1 MQSLRGRLV
10 VACFSTWLCAF
21 ATVAQ
26 VDLNSDA
33 VVYFGAAANTSA
45 PASINE
51 TKVKEATTEWQTIQ
65 AEGVR
70 PGSARYRLL
79 TAEMDKRIRE
89 AVKNAA
95 TAASKDMVVRSG
107 DVANANGKDVVDLTD
122 KVIAK
127 L

>member
-1 MQSLRGRLV
+1 M
-10 VACFSTWLCAF
+10 AWLLSGLLA
-21 ATVAQ
+21 AQ
-26 VDLNSDA
+26 IDLNSDA
-33 VVYFGAAANTSA
+33 VVYVGSAANTTA
-45 PASINE
+45 PASIDE

-79 TAEMDKRIRE
+79 AAEMDKRIRE

-95 TAASKDMVVRSG
+95 SAASKDLVVRSG
-107 DVANANGKDVVDLTD
+107 DVSNAQGKEIVDLTD

>member
-1 MQSLRGRLV
+1 MCLS
-10 VACFSTWLCAF
+10 AWLF
-21 ATVAQ
+21 ASAGLAQ

-33 VVYFGAAANTSA
+33 VVYFGSAANTSA
-45 PASINE
+45 PASIDE
-51 TKVKEATTEWQTIQ
+51 TKVKEATAEWQTIQ

-79 TAEMDKRIRE
+79 AAEMEKRIRD
-89 AVKNAA
+89 AVKSVAG
-95 TAASKDMVVRSG
+95 AASKDLVVRSG
-107 DVANANGKDVVDLTD
+107 DVANAHGKDVVDLTD

>member
-1 MQSLRGRLV
+1 MHLLRRCVFAWSLAGLLAGLV
-10 VACFSTWLCAF
+10 H
-21 ATVAQ
+21 AQ
-26 VDLNSDA
+26 VTLNGDA

-45 PASINE
+45 PASIDE

-79 TAEMDKRIRE
+79 AAEMDKRIRE
-89 AVKNAA
+89 AVKNVAA
-95 TAASKDMVVRSG
+95 GASKDLVVRSG
-107 DVANANGKDVVDLTD
+107 DVANAQGKEIVDLTD